1 MAALAGRNVRI
12 QIATVDVAGARADTL
27 TFNREHIDFTD
38 KDDDGVRKLLDAIG
52 THSVS
57 MTCSGVLKG
66 ATLITWAADPT
77 DVLKAMTFL
86 ITGIGT
92 VGGSFGMTSFA
103 PGGND
108 GAEAATFEA
117 SFESAGAVTFTAAT

>member
-52 THSVS
+52 THSVLARL
-57 MTCSGVLKG
+57 V
-66 ATLITWAADPT
+66 
-77 DVLKAMTFL
+77 AM
-86 ITGIGT
+86 
-92 VGGSFGMTSFA
+92 
-103 PGGND
+103 
-108 GAEAATFEA
+108 
-117 SFESAGAVTFTAAT
+117 